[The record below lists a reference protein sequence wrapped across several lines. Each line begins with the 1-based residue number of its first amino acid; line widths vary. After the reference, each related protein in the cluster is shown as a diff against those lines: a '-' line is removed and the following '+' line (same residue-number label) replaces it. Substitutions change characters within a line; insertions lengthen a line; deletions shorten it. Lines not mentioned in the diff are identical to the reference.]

1 MTKKEMEKLADIIT
15 NKLIKEFFG
24 NDIASEKINEQH
36 QEFHQLNTLFPDLSQ
51 EELLIGEL
59 ARLQTILMM
68 YEGQDTRDGY
78 LKAAKILRKL
88 RLIQEQLGGM

>member
-1 MTKKEMEKLADIIT
+1 MTKKEMEKLAEIIT
-15 NKLIKEFFG
+15 KKLIESELFNSEYAKEI
-24 NDIASEKINEQH
+24 DTDH
-36 QEFHQLNTLFPDLSQ
+36 EFHHLNSLFPDLTQ

>member
-15 NKLIKEFFG
+15 KKLIESELFSNAFAKEID
-24 NDIASEKINEQH
+24 NDH
-36 QEFHQLNTLFPDLSQ
+36 EFHHLNSLFPDLTQ

>member
-15 NKLIKEFFG
+15 KKLIESELFSNTYAQEID
-24 NDIASEKINEQH
+24 NDHK
-36 QEFHQLNTLFPDLSQ
+36 FHHLNSLFPDLTQ

-68 YEGQDTRDGY
+68 YEGQDTEEGY
-78 LKAAKILRKL
+78 LKAAKIMQKL
-88 RLIQEQLGGM
+88 RLIQKRLGDY

>member
-15 NKLIKEFFG
+15 KKLIESELFSNTHAQEIDNDHEFLHF
-24 NDIASEKINEQH
+24 NS
-36 QEFHQLNTLFPDLSQ
+36 LFPDLTQ